1 MNARAFPA
9 RTVILVLSALG
20 ALACIGL
27 ELIHYRAYAAPAS
40 DSFCAIGEKLDCHSV
55 ALSRFAVLLGVP
67 LPVWGFAGFVAIFAA
82 AWQRS
87 RWTLP
92 LALVATLAGVV
103 LSAVSVWRVGAL
115 CWVCEATHL
124 VSLAILVS
132 AWRGRAAFDAP
143 LAFRDRASRE
153 IAALSFLPALGLI
166 VAAHFFLPRY
176 WAVFTWRSEL
186 PFAHGTTH
194 DGHPWIGAEHPTLTL
209 DEFVDYSCPHCRVAS
224 SRSLARLAEHPNEL
238 RIVRRHYPRS
248 LCQLRTERHC
258 LPLRI
263 ALCAGDQDRFW
274 QADRWLFD
282 HAQGGQEP
290 DVAEAARDL
299 GLDAERLSS
308 CVKSEAA
315 FDRAV
320 AEWKQAKKLH
330 IPGAPHYL
338 KDERTISAAAA
349 SKLIDA
355 L

>member
-1 MNARAFPA
+1 MNARASSA

-40 DSFCAIGEKLDCHSV
+40 DSFCALGERLDCHSV
-55 ALSRFAVLLGVP
+55 ALSKYAVLFGVP
-67 LPVWGFAGFVAIFAA
+67 LPVWGLAGFVALFVA

-103 LSAVSVWRVGAL
+103 LSAVSAWGIGAW

-132 AWRGRAAFDAP
+132 AWRGRASFDAP
-143 LAFRDRASRE
+143 LASRE
-153 IAALSFLPALGLI
+153 IAALSFLPALGLM

-186 PFAHGTTH
+186 PFAHGTTE

-209 DEFVDYSCPHCRVAS
+209 QEFVDYSCPHCKVAS
-224 SRSLARLAEHPNEL
+224 SRSLARVAEHPNEL
-238 RIVRRHYPRS
+238 RIVRRHYP
-248 LCQLRTERHC
+248 LTFCPVRTEKHC
-258 LPLRI
+258 LALRI
-263 ALCAGDQDRFW
+263 ALCADEQGRFW
-274 QADRWLFD
+274 QADRWLFE
-282 HAQGGQEP
+282 HSQGGQEP
-290 DVAEAARDL
+290 DVAEASRAL
-299 GLDAERLSS
+299 EIDAERLSS
-308 CVKSEAA
+308 CVKSDAA
-315 FDRAV
+315 FDRAI
-320 AEWKQAKKLH
+320 AEQKQAKKLR
-330 IPGAPHYL
+330 IPGTPYYL
-338 KDERTISAAAA
+338 KDDRIISATSA
-349 SKLIDA
+349 SQLIDA